1 MFYLLYYLI
10 QMKILFNKNDLNEAL
25 NNVSNLGFVPTMG
38 SLHKGHVSLIKK
50 SIKDCS
56 KTIVS
61 IYVNPKQFNN
71 KNDFDNYPRN
81 NKKDLLILKKLK
93 VNYVYLPRTQDIY
106 DSYKINKIKISKKDQ
121 ILCANFRRGHFEGVI
136 DVMNRLTKIIKP
148 KKIFMGEKDF
158 QQLFLVRKFISKKNH
173 CKIIEC
179 KTIRNSGKVALSSRN
194 LLLKNHELIKA
205 SKIAQNL
212 ILFKKII
219 DNQKEIGNLIKLKK
233 HELIKLFNIK
243 IEYLEL
249 RNKLNLK
256 LSKKGLN
263 SKIFFAYYINRI
275 RLIDNF

>member
-1 MFYLLYYLI
+1 
-10 QMKILFNKNDLNEAL
+10 MKILFNKNDLNEAL

-219 DNQKEIGNLIKLKK
+219 NNQKEIGNLIKLKK